1 MISTMFFSASLL
13 AHSAAMLPRD
23 NEPVEQVEVGFE
35 ELQGGNPHGA
45 IAKIEATDSFGS
57 QDPAALI
64 NLGNAYAQVGMTE
77 KALSHYR
84 RAMES
89 DTRYELELADGR
101 WMDSRKAARKAYSAL
116 IKSTAHVMRE

>member
-1 MISTMFFSASLL
+1 MTATTILIT
-13 AHSAAMLPRD
+13 AMLAQSAFSLSQD
-23 NEPVEQVEVGFE
+23 NEPVDNAEVGFE
-35 ELQGGNPHGA
+35 ELQANNPEAA
-45 IAKIEATDSFGS
+45 IAKIEAGDSAQS

-64 NLGNAYAQVGMTE
+64 NLGNAYARVGMTQ

-84 RAMES
+84 QAMES

>member
-1 MISTMFFSASLL
+1 MLAQSAFSLSQ
-13 AHSAAMLPRD
+13 D
-23 NEPVEQVEVGFE
+23 NEPVDNAEVGFE
-35 ELQGGNPHGA
+35 ELQANNPEAA
-45 IAKIEATDSFGS
+45 IAKIEAGDSAQS

-64 NLGNAYAQVGMTE
+64 NLGNAYARVGMTQ

-84 RAMES
+84 QAMES

>member
-1 MISTMFFSASLL
+1 MGPAGIPTEDVIELHGNTRRVRCMSCNAISSDHEAFS
-13 AHSAAMLPRD
+13 R
-23 NEPVEQVEVGFE
+23 
-35 ELQGGNPHGA
+35 
-45 IAKIEATDSFGS
+45 IEAGDSAQS

-64 NLGNAYAQVGMTE
+64 NLGNAYARVGMTQ

-84 RAMES
+84 QAMES